1 MSSAATPFLSRLLGD
16 ARLPS
21 GAHVQSAGL
30 EPALIGGLA
39 IDDLDAFLRM
49 RLNTT
54 GRIEAGVAVIA
65 AGIVRTE
72 PEPDRSLER
81 LFDLDAAWAAR
92 TPIMDLRRVSRL
104 LGRGLLRI
112 TSSIFPSEPV
122 PAAVADTRPGVSRAV
137 ATGIFAG
144 LAGIDARDLVRC
156 VFYDEAMT
164 VASALLKLE
173 PTDPLVPIAKAV
185 AACAAQEPNVVNLAR
200 MNHPSQLPAPSS
212 PLMDQWA
219 FNHVNRKQRLY
230 RA

>member
-104 LGRGLLRI
+104 LGRG
-112 TSSIFPSEPV
+112 
-122 PAAVADTRPGVSRAV
+122 PGVSRAV